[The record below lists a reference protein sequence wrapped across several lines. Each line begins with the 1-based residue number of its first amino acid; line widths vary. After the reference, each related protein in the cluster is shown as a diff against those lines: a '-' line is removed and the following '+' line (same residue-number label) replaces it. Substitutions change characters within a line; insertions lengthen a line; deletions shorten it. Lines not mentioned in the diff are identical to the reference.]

1 MDNREKMDELN
12 LLLESNN
19 FKKLRE
25 VILEENEVDI
35 SEFITE
41 LPKDKALI
49 VFRTLPKDLAA
60 EVFSNLEVDV
70 QEKIITNITDQEL
83 KYILDEMFVDDM
95 VDMVEELPAGVVK
108 RVLKNTDES
117 TRGTINAF
125 LNYKKDTAGSIMTAE
140 YTNLRA
146 NMTVKEA
153 IQYLRKFGEDSETLY
168 NCYVINKDRVLD
180 GVVTLR
186 LLLLSKDEE
195 KVADIMERDVIKV
208 HTDDDKEH
216 AAQLF
221 TKYDYLSLP
230 VVDSEDRL
238 VGIITVDDIIDVMED
253 EATEDFERMSGAF
266 PSNKPYLKTPAWEM
280 ARNRIVWLTVLM
292 ISGIITGGILSK
304 YEYAFTAIPLLVTF
318 IPMMTNTGGNAGSQS
333 STLVIRGMV
342 LNEIRVSDGF
352 RVLWKE
358 LRVSIIVGS
367 VLSVVNYARIILTY
381 PGKSDLALV
390 VTLAMFATVVMAK
403 MVGGVLPLIAKVMK
417 ADPAIMAAPLITT
430 IVDALSLLVYFSLAQ
445 RILNL

>member
-168 NCYVINKDRVLD
+168 NC
-180 GVVTLR
+180 
-186 LLLLSKDEE
+186 
-195 KVADIMERDVIKV
+195 
-208 HTDDDKEH
+208 
-216 AAQLF
+216 
-221 TKYDYLSLP
+221 
-230 VVDSEDRL
+230 
-238 VGIITVDDIIDVMED
+238 
-253 EATEDFERMSGAF
+253 
-266 PSNKPYLKTPAWEM
+266 
-280 ARNRIVWLTVLM
+280 
-292 ISGIITGGILSK
+292 
-304 YEYAFTAIPLLVTF
+304 
-318 IPMMTNTGGNAGSQS
+318 
-333 STLVIRGMV
+333 
-342 LNEIRVSDGF
+342 
-352 RVLWKE
+352 
-358 LRVSIIVGS
+358 
-367 VLSVVNYARIILTY
+367 
-381 PGKSDLALV
+381 
-390 VTLAMFATVVMAK
+390 
-403 MVGGVLPLIAKVMK
+403 
-417 ADPAIMAAPLITT
+417 
-430 IVDALSLLVYFSLAQ
+430 
-445 RILNL
+445 